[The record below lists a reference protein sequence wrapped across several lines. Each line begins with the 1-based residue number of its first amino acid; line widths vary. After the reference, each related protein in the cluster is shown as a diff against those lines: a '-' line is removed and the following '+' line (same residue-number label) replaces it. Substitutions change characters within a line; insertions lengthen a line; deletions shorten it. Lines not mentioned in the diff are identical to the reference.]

1 MGERPSCV
9 FVQRRR
15 GTAGTGQRLKCEL
28 PTGLMRAMEERGWGV
43 MLGGTLSCSKAAASH
58 TAGKA
63 KATKVEGENEI
74 SCQLMLL
81 ECWPAG

>member
-1 MGERPSCV
+1 MKDLPV

-28 PTGLMRAMEERGWGV
+28 PAGWGL

-58 TAGKA
+58 AAGKV
-63 KATKVEGENEI
+63 KATKVEGENE
-74 SCQLMLL
+74 QLMLL
-81 ECWPAG
+81 E